1 MQRFS
6 THMWEDCEE
15 VTLHMDTPSLKVSS
29 ERKEKKKILV
39 SAKEL
44 SKCRS
49 FPNQNDTSHS
59 QTVLFEITR
68 AT

>member
-1 MQRFS
+1 MQWFS
-6 THMWEDCEE
+6 TQTKRSMWEDCEE

-49 FPNQNDTSHS
+49 FPNQNDTFTFSNS
-59 QTVLFEITR
+59 TL
-68 AT
+68 